1 MATQPDSYIKYN
13 KDVVQNIFRQK
24 EEFHLAQAHLPI
36 EEKVRILVEL
46 QKMTLAIR
54 PKQGENDNRIVRQI

>member
-24 EEFHLAQAHLPI
+24 EEYHRAQARLPM

-54 PKQGENDNRIVRQI
+54 PKQGEDDNRTVWQI